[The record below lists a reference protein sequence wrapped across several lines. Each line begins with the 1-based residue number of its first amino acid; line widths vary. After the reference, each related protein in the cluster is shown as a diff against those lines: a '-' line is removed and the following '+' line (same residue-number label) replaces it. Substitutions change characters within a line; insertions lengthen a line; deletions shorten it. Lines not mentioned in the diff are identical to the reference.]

1 MDEREKEL
9 IIENKNLIYKIANM
23 YRNQNDIEDLF
34 QAGCIGLVKAYRKY
48 DPSKNVKFTSYAYK
62 YILGEISMS
71 VREDRVLPI
80 SKERYSLNKK
90 IEATRSFLTQ
100 ELQRTP
106 SNDEIAYYL
115 GEDVP
120 TIEDTINNF
129 NPIES
134 LDYEMDDSNETL
146 YSMIGNS
153 MDIDTMIDMQREL
166 DKLDADERRIILAQ
180 YVYDL
185 PQNEIA
191 KMMNMNQVAVSRKK
205 QKIIT
210 QMRQNYL

>member
-1 MDEREKEL
+1 MDENEKNL

-23 YRNQNDIEDLF
+23 YRNQGDIEDLF

-48 DPSKNVKFTSYAYK
+48 DPTKNAKFTSYAYK

-71 VREDRVLPI
+71 VMSDRVIPV
-80 SKERYSLNKK
+80 SKEKYALNKK
-90 IEATRSFLTQ
+90 IDIAKSYLTQ
-100 ELQRTP
+100 ELQRVPT
-106 SNDEIAYYL
+106 NEEIAYYL
-115 GEDVP
+115 GENITNV
-120 TIEDTINNF
+120 EDTINNF
-129 NPIES
+129 NPIQS
-134 LDYEMDDSNETL
+134 LDYELDDSESL
-146 YSMIGNS
+146 YSIIGNA
-153 MDIDTMIDMQREL
+153 MDIDTMIDLQREL
-166 DKLDADERRIILAQ
+166 EKLDEEERKIILAQ

-185 PQNEIA
+185 SQQEIA